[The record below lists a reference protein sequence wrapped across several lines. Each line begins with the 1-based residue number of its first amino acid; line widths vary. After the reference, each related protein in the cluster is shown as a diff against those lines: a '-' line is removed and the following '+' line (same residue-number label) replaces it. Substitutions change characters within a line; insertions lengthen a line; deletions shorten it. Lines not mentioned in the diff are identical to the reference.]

1 MSAQNG
7 TPMISPSGCDYRAKW
22 MEFTRR
28 LGSCGTLD
36 ELAPKLVEAVV
47 ETLGATGAVLYLSNS
62 SDGGLRAAAAVG
74 TGCPAPTLADD
85 DHAPF
90 APLLAGRAP
99 LVLENGSAAAWCRL
113 TEARVFT
120 EGSAIVPL
128 HWHDGPVGAL
138 VVGEP
143 SRDPYT
149 GDDLALMEAIGE
161 HAAGLI
167 VTVQLSE
174 NRTRAREFEV
184 FHRFAS
190 FVVHDLKS
198 SIAALSTL
206 TENALKRFD
215 DRDFRRDALTTVART
230 VNRMT
235 SLLGRLREAPHGTLE
250 GSSPEGSGATV
261 SVRLPFGGRT

>member
-1 MSAQNG
+1 
-7 TPMISPSGCDYRAKW
+7 MISPSGCDYRAKW

-62 SDGGLRAAAAVG
+62 GDGGLRAAAAVG

-143 SRDPYT
+143 SREPYT
-149 GDDLALMEAIGE
+149 RDDLALMEAIGE

-174 NRTRAREFEV
+174 SRTRAREFEV
-184 FHRFAS
+184 VHRFAS

-215 DRDFRRDALTTVART
+215 DRDFQRDALTTVAQT

-250 GSSPEGSGATV
+250 GSSPEGAGATV